1 MKANAIP
8 LVLAAI
14 TATVTS
20 TDLGIN
26 ITNLPLKVTLAPDA
40 IDTLVAH
47 GLWAPDPD
55 SFNRGQPNVDNV
67 NVTAENLKFEAS
79 GLNIDELVSVSVN
92 NQTAAAVSVDKAVA
106 STDVCSPYVHPHLP
120 SPVLLPLFDYCNSW
134 LISSTARYPSCCDQC
149 HTCKSTFSQYPSSLC
164 NCVPAS
170 SEIHYISS

>member
-106 STDVCSPYVHPHLP
+106 STDVCSPY
-120 SPVLLPLFDYCNSW
+120 
-134 LISSTARYPSCCDQC
+134 PSCCDQC
-149 HTCKSTFSQYPSSLC
+149 HTCEEACLSVILC
-164 NCVPAS
+164 LACWIICEGACQGQAYCKNDGCD
-170 SEIHYISS
+170 